1 MSHILVF
8 IHYVCYNHSAQL
20 GRTYAG
26 MMELV
31 DMRDLGSR
39 ASGVG
44 VRVPMPAP
52 SPYGITTTM
61 IP

>member
-1 MSHILVF
+1 
-8 IHYVCYNHSAQL
+8 
-20 GRTYAG
+20 

-44 VRVPMPAP
+44 VRVPTPAP
-52 SPYGITTTM
+52 YRDSYFDRVTVPILFPKNGCFVVFSELFGEVVR
-61 IP
+61 